1 MDQHLNSPDVSII
14 VPVRNTPLEY
24 LKPCLNSIVNQTIP
38 TQVLIVDDASDEFTY
53 SFLKNYV
60 RNKPNWTLMRHV
72 FNHGVAFSRNTGLMR
87 VKTPYVAFCDSDD
100 IWEPNKLEIQLQN
113 LYYGGSVDICN
124 TLIDYRT
131 ESGYK
136 HSTKIA
142 PDHLLQELKFN
153 EDSEFFEQK
162 QPIRTAYVKL
172 IRFNASF
179 CGSNAVFKTNHLKL
193 VGGFNPKLNG
203 ADEWDALLKVA
214 SRYPVSV
221 STQVLCSYVRHGGSF
236 STTKL
241 EYLRQVCEKIIYNH
255 RCNLTDQERVLLQ
268 SVETAKWGVEFER
281 TTFAPN
287 TPYKIIRYTG

>member
-1 MDQHLNSPDVSII
+1 MTNLPNVSVI
-14 VPVRNTPLEY
+14 VPVHNTRLEY
-24 LKPCLNSIVNQTIP
+24 LRPCLESIEHQTIP
-38 TQVLIVDDASDEFTY
+38 TQVFIVDDASEEYTY
-53 SFLKNYV
+53 SFLKTYV
-60 RNKPNWTLMRHV
+60 RNKPNWTLIRHV
-72 FNHGVAFSRNTGLMR
+72 FNHGVAFSRNTGLKR

-100 IWEPNKLEIQLQN
+100 IWKSNKLEMQLPK
-113 LYYGGSVDICN
+113 LYYGSSVDICK
-124 TLIDYRT
+124 TRIDYRT

-136 HSTKIA
+136 STERIA
-142 PDHLLQELKFN
+142 SSQLLKDLLLI
-153 EDSEFFEQK
+153 EDSEFIK
-162 QPIRTAYVKL
+162 QENPIRTAYVKL
-172 IRFNASF
+172 IRFNASL
-179 CGSNAVFKTNHLKL
+179 CGSNAVFNTNHLRL

-221 STQVLCSYVRHGGSF
+221 SPNVLCSYVRHCGSF
-236 STTKL
+236 STTNL
-241 EYLRQVCEKIIYNH
+241 NHLRQVCEKIIYNH